1 MTLTLFR
8 GIQLNRKTKKHDP
21 KFAIIGG
28 GMAGILSAIK
38 LRQNGYENFTIYEKA
53 KRLGGTW
60 RENTYPGI
68 ACDVPSH
75 SYCYEFEPNPNWSHT
90 CSPGAEILEYFEN
103 VANKYGVTE
112 RVQFETEV
120 SQLRFDE
127 GMWHVQC
134 KDGRNDIADFLIAAT
149 GVLHHP
155 SYPDIPGLNTF
166 AGASFHTARW
176 DHSLDLDRK
185 RIGIIGTGSSA
196 IQIVG
201 DLAGNVAKLV
211 QFQRTPQWI
220 LPRPNPPYSEAEKR
234 HFRDNPEA
242 MQKIRAEQMQ
252 MFEHGFSSAVVGENP
267 DALARIQEA
276 TLANLEDNVNDPVLR
291 EKLRPDYQAACKR
304 LIMADNYYEAI
315 QHPDSELVTEAIDAV
330 EPAGVRTADGRLHEL
345 DVLVIATGFRV
356 DQFLRPI
363 EVIGRNGTTLEE
375 AWADRPSAYL
385 SVCAPGF
392 PNLVMLN
399 GPNGPVGNFS
409 LIDVVDIQL
418 EFFLKLVGVVQGG
431 DFTAFAPK
439 SEAAERFEAERV
451 EATKK
456 TVWVSGCNSW
466 YLDDRGVPAAWP
478 WSMQRFRGSL
488 NAPNLDDFE
497 LTA

>member
-1 MTLTLFR
+1 MNQKIDKREL
-8 GIQLNRKTKKHDP
+8 

-38 LRQNGYENFTIYEKA
+38 LQHNGYSNFTVYEKA
-53 KRLGGTW
+53 SRLGGTW

-75 SYCYEFEPNPNWSHT
+75 SYCYEFEPNAEWSHT
-90 CSPGAEILEYFEN
+90 CSPGSEILEYLEN
-103 VANKYGVTE
+103 VAEKYGVTE
-112 RVQFETEV
+112 HVRFDADV
-120 SQLRFDE
+120 SQLQYHD
-127 GMWHVQC
+127 GQWDVQC
-134 KDGRNDIADFLIAAT
+134 RDGQSDIVDFIIAAT

-155 SYPDIPGLNTF
+155 SYPDIPGLQTF
-166 AGASFHTARW
+166 AGPIFHTARW
-176 DHSLDLDRK
+176 DHSVELEGK

-201 DLAGNVAKLV
+201 ALAGKVAGLV

-220 LPRPNPPYSEAEKR
+220 LPRPNPAYTEDEKR
-234 HFRDNPEA
+234 YFRDHPDA
-242 MQKIRAEQMQ
+242 MHKVREEQMQ

-267 DALARIQEA
+267 EALARIHEV
-276 TLANLEDNVNDPVLR
+276 TLANLEDNVKDSVLR
-291 EKLRPDYQAACKR
+291 EKLRPNYQAACKR

-315 QHPDSELVTEAIDAV
+315 QHPDSELVTESIEAI
-330 EPAGVRTADGRLHEL
+330 EPTGVRTADGVFRKL
-345 DVLVIATGFRV
+345 DVLVIATGFKV

-363 EVIGRNGTTLEE
+363 NVAGSGGKTLDR
-375 AWADRPSAYL
+375 AWSDRPSAYL

-409 LIDVVDIQL
+409 LIDVADIQL
-418 EFFLKLVGVVQGG
+418 DFFLKLVRKVREGG
-431 DFTAFAPK
+431 FTEFAVKP
-439 SEAAERFEAERV
+439 EAAQTFEAERV
-451 EATKK
+451 EATQN

-478 WSMQRFRGSL
+478 WSMQRFRSALGE
-488 NAPNLDDFE
+488 PNLDDFE
-497 LTA
+497 LTR